1 MVRRTATTMSGR
13 FAVLFLAALLGAA
26 AFGPAAAQASTI
38 GHRVVRDWDRPHGD
52 ALVTLEGTIASVGT
66 SSFSLARGRYTVTVD
81 VSGATTYRDP
91 GVTNPS
97 FANLA
102 AGERVRVVAQRSATV
117 GTFDALRVAILPFP
131 VVTLEGTIASVG
143 TSSFSLA
150 RGRYTVTVDVSGATT
165 YRDPGVT
172 NPSVAN
178 LAAGE
183 RGRVAAQRSA
193 TVGTFDALRVA
204 ILPFPVVTLE
214 GTIASVGTSS
224 FSLARGRDS
233 ATVDL
238 SGATT
243 YRDPGVTNPS
253 FANLAAGERV
263 RVVAQRSAT
272 VGTREAVV

>member
-102 AGERVRVVAQRSATV
+102 AGERVRFVALRVAILPFPVAPLEGTIASVGTSSFSLARGRYTVTVDVSGATTYRDPGVTNPSFANLAAGERVRVVAQLSATV

-172 NPSVAN
+172 NPS
-178 LAAGE
+178 
-183 RGRVAAQRSA
+183 
-193 TVGTFDALRVA
+193 
-204 ILPFPVVTLE
+204 
-214 GTIASVGTSS
+214 
-224 FSLARGRDS
+224 
-233 ATVDL
+233 
-238 SGATT
+238 
-243 YRDPGVTNPS
+243 

-272 VGTREAVV
+272 VGTFDALRVAVAPMA